1 MNPVQEHTY
10 PLSINI
16 NTYMDIYYVLKY
28 IVTNEIKSVFKGLT
42 IPWKRTAMY
51 KLNNMGSRRAV

>member
-1 MNPVQEHTY
+1 
-10 PLSINI
+10 
-16 NTYMDIYYVLKY
+16 MDIYYVLKY